1 MGSIFGFSIQ
11 ILTTVTNFYCI
22 TLEGTPERTAHAKA
36 EFERENVL
44 VTWVYGVDAKDFALG
59 PLLYMHRNTP
69 DKSGYYI
76 TPGAACLVI
85 SHYIAFRFAEMDNAE
100 DFVIFED
107 DVILPDGFLGKLE
120 EVKRQCPTD
129 TLAVW
134 LEYCCVDPS
143 RMETAASGLK
153 YALPMCT
160 AAVWYKKE
168 AIPIVLKAIQPAY
181 APVDILIKH
190 RAHGLKQCVT
200 DPQMCFQVKYND
212 TVNSTIHRPML
223 TQPPEEIT

>member
-1 MGSIFGFSIQ
+1 ME
-11 ILTTVTNFYCI
+11 T
-22 TLEGTPERTAHAKA
+22 TPERTAHAR
-36 EFERENVL
+36 EQFERENVP
-44 VTWVYGVDAKDFALG
+44 VNWVYGIDAVAMGIKG
-59 PLLYMHRNTP
+59 TVYMHTNTP
-69 DKSGYYI
+69 DKSPYYI
-76 TPGAACLVI
+76 TPNCVALVL
-85 SHYIAFRFAEMDNAE
+85 SHYVALRLAEHGGAE

-107 DVILPDGFLGKLE
+107 DVILPENFLEKLE
-120 EVKRQCPTD
+120 EVKRHCPKD
-129 TLAVW
+129 CLGVW

-143 RMETAASGLK
+143 RAAPASGGLK

-190 RAHGLKQCVT
+190 RAGGEIRPCIT

-212 TVNSTIHRPML
+212 TTNSTIHRAIP
-223 TQPPEEIT
+223 TVPPEEIY